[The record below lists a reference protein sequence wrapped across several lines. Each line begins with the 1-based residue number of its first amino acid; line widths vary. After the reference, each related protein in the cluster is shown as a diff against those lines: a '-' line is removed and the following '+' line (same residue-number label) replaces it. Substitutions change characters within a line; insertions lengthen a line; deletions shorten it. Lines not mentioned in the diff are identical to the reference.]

1 MVHDGF
7 VQGKG
12 GGDRYRVVS
21 LFSGAGG
28 LDVGL
33 DRTGRFE
40 LLSAVELE
48 PTFCRTLEINRD
60 AGHFG
65 HAGTAVVC
73 ADLSTLDPFEFMD
86 ELGLSRATWMCW
98 SVGRRASR
106 GPPRASAARWAILG
120 AN

>member
-86 ELGLSRATWMCW
+86 ELGLEQGDLDVL
-98 SVGRRASR
+98 VG
-106 GPPRASAARWAILG
+106 GPPCQSWSTAGKRGTVGDPG